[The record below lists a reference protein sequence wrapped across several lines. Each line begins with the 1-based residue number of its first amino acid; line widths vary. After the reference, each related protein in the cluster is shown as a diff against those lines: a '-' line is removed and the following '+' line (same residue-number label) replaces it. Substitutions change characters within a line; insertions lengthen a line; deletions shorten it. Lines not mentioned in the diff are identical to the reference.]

1 MAVILYLRQERQ
13 RRGWSLTY
21 VTRMTGISPGDISLI
36 ERGLRTPFPRW
47 QAELAR
53 AFGMPARRLFRASS
67 PGTPLTRTRKGS
79 RHG

>member
-1 MAVILYLRQERQ
+1 VTLYLRQERQ

-21 VTRMTGISPGDISLI
+21 VTRLTGIAPGDLSLI

-53 AFGMPARRLFRASS
+53 VFGMPARRLFRANSPSS
-67 PGTPLTRTRKGS
+67 PLTRTSKGS